1 MGLVYNY
8 LISNEFRA
16 QMENIVHAFI
26 DLQDS
31 LTKEQNAMKKIWK
44 SRELSIEKARDNAIA
59 MHAKLRNIAG
69 AEISDIDEI
78 SLENVAAIENKE

>member
-1 MGLVYNY
+1 
-8 LISNEFRA
+8 
-16 QMENIVHAFI
+16 
-26 DLQDS
+26 
-31 LTKEQNAMKKIWK
+31 MKKIWK

-78 SLENVAAIENKE
+78 SLENVVAIENKE